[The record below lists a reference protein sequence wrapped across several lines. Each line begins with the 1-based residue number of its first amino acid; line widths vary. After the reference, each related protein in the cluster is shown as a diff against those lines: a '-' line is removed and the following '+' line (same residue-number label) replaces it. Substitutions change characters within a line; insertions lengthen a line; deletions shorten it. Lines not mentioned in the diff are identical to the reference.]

1 MTEILNGKFIHH
13 SKKKYRGI
21 IYLRTS
27 PSGKH
32 YVGQT
37 FDEAGRNYD
46 WNRMA
51 DKYAGG
57 KINRARKKY
66 GPDKFTYKVLVTIV
80 SDNYFKIL
88 TILDTLE
95 IYYIKRY
102 DSFNNGYNSTIG
114 GRDALINPP
123 LEESEIVQLTY
134 EGEFVKHWF
143 TIKEAAEHF
152 NIKTCQIHKCCKKL
166 VITVGKFRWMYLKD
180 YENNKNDL
188 LSYLPKSKKNL
199 SKVIQLSL
207 DGEFIK
213 EWETATEASN
223 TLKISIYHISACCNG
238 KRRRAG
244 NFRWMNS
251 IDYNSCNG
259 IVDKIDFSKTRR
271 YINKIVQFDLDG
283 NFIREWESIKPILEK
298 YEITRKAIEGCCLGK
313 IKTAVGYRWM
323 YKKDYDKLEN
333 KKLDSIKILS
343 QKRKII
349 QYTLNNEFIKIWDS
363 LSQINKELGFN
374 CDSISKACKGNKG
387 NIYKSFIWKYKER

>member
-102 DSFNNGYNSTIG
+102 DSFNK
-114 GRDALINPP
+114 
-123 LEESEIVQLTY
+123 EI
-134 EGEFVKHWF
+134 
-143 TIKEAAEHF
+143 
-152 NIKTCQIHKCCKKL
+152 
-166 VITVGKFRWMYLKD
+166 
-180 YENNKNDL
+180 
-188 LSYLPKSKKNL
+188 
-199 SKVIQLSL
+199 
-207 DGEFIK
+207 
-213 EWETATEASN
+213 
-223 TLKISIYHISACCNG
+223 
-238 KRRRAG
+238 
-244 NFRWMNS
+244 
-251 IDYNSCNG
+251 
-259 IVDKIDFSKTRR
+259 
-271 YINKIVQFDLDG
+271 
-283 NFIREWESIKPILEK
+283 
-298 YEITRKAIEGCCLGK
+298 
-313 IKTAVGYRWM
+313 
-323 YKKDYDKLEN
+323 
-333 KKLDSIKILS
+333 
-343 QKRKII
+343 
-349 QYTLNNEFIKIWDS
+349 
-363 LSQINKELGFN
+363 
-374 CDSISKACKGNKG
+374 
-387 NIYKSFIWKYKER
+387 